1 MHIFKNILILFIIC
15 SLSWF
20 LSINS
25 QIVEIRLIPE
35 ILNVRKVV
43 IHIPLFIIML
53 ILMGTGLFLGIVLE
67 YLRAHKDRKLAKN
80 NLIQAERLNME
91 NKYLRSSVTSE
102 TEEILSL
109 LK

>member
-1 MHIFKNILILFIIC
+1 
-15 SLSWF
+15 
-20 LSINS
+20 
-25 QIVEIRLIPE
+25 
-35 ILNVRKVV
+35 
-43 IHIPLFIIML
+43 
-53 ILMGTGLFLGIVLE
+53 MGTGLFLGIVLE